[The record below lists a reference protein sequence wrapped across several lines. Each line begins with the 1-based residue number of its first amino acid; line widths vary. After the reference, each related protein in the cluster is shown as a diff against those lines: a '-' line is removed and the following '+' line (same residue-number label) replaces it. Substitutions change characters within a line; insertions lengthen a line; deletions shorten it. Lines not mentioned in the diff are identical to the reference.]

1 MPDPRNIFKSRYK
14 KQTRTYSYG
23 KVPGIEVGTILKSRK
38 ECSDLGLHGP
48 TQAGIHGNAVH
59 GAYSVVLSGGY
70 EDDEDNGESFWYTG
84 EGGRKDGGGPQ
95 VEDQSWKNKNNK
107 SLKNSCGLDKQLI
120 RVIRGH
126 TLQSPYA
133 PSHGY
138 RYDGLYR
145 VTQAKQVRGKSGYLL
160 CKFFFQR
167 KPNQPPLPEP
177 TSITRSEKL
186 KQNIPSH
193 YSASSSDSEDEAPTM
208 VIESTSKRT
217 DTPDSQS
224 TRVHTPLASTSK
236 TRIPETEFIEVEDS
250 ADDDNLFSGADSEKE
265 SEQEEQEASDEVP
278 SSSHQPPSPSLVA
291 LGKRKRFLTPISI
304 SSDEEDFPLKPPK
317 RKKRGVV
324 LLVLRENHPLVP
336 GGHFLCLLYQ

>member
-1 MPDPRNIFKSRYK
+1 M
-14 KQTRTYSYG
+14 
-23 KVPGIEVGTILKSRK
+23 
-38 ECSDLGLHGP
+38 
-48 TQAGIHGNAVH
+48 
-59 GAYSVVLSGGY
+59 
-70 EDDEDNGESFWYTG
+70 
-84 EGGRKDGGGPQ
+84 
-95 VEDQSWKNKNNK
+95 
-107 SLKNSCGLDKQLI
+107 
-120 RVIRGH
+120 
-126 TLQSPYA
+126 
-133 PSHGY
+133 
-138 RYDGLYR
+138 
-145 VTQAKQVRGKSGYLL
+145 
-160 CKFFFQR
+160 
-167 KPNQPPLPEP
+167 
-177 TSITRSEKL
+177 

-236 TRIPETEFIEVEDS
+236 TRIPETEVVEVEDS

-317 RKKRGVV
+317 RKKAQGVVASSSLGPSSDVESVDLISQFSDDEGGKARSV